1 MANKY
6 PLILDGSQIRE
17 LPDSSGISIGS
28 SSTITD
34 TKVGQWE
41 TAYGWG
47 NHASGGYAQ
56 ADSVN
61 TSALVGNISASSL
74 SGTLDSASFPSVL
87 PAVNGSLLTNVSAG
101 KILQVVQYFDD
112 AYAQTGS
119 SGGTTWYDVISGS
132 ITPSSTSSK
141 ILITGHITTGQNTAY
156 GAAVRI
162 ILNGSTDIG
171 TAAAGGLA
179 NRLKGHSVG
188 THGSNTHDCTTY
200 PITYLHSPSTT
211 SSTSYKLQVGARD
224 QAEWAKNGPWDNN
237 DSTMWYRAQGTTCL
251 QLWEIAG

>member
-101 KILQVVQYFDD
+101 KILQVVSNAITSEQS
-112 AYAQTGS
+112 GS
-119 SGGTTWYDVISGS
+119 AGAGGYNQVSAFNTS
-132 ITPSSTSSK
+132 ITPSATSSK
-141 ILITGHITTGQNTAY
+141 ILILMHISVGDYVGQAQRLTRDGSAIFLADADGSCNRMTTGGEFYTGDGVATN
-156 GAAVRI
+156 V
-162 ILNGSTDIG
+162 L
-171 TAAAGGLA
+171 
-179 NRLKGHSVG
+179 
-188 THGSNTHDCTTY
+188 TY
-200 PITYLHSPSTT
+200 VDSPNTT
-211 SSTSYKLQVGARD
+211 SSVTYGLQAGNRLSNN
-224 QAEWAKNGPWDNN
+224 WYINGNADAQCNSAN
-237 DSTMWYRAQGTTCL
+237 KSQGTSHVTL
-251 QLWEIAG
+251 MEIGA

>member
-1 MANKY
+1 MAITIN
-6 PLILDGSQIRE
+6 GSGTITGISTGG
-17 LPDSSGISIGS
+17 LPDGCVDNDTLANSSVTVNGTAISLGAS
-28 SSTITD
+28 DTIT
-34 TKVGQWE
+34 
-41 TAYGWG
+41 
-47 NHASGGYAQ
+47 
-56 ADSVN
+56 
-61 TSALVGNISASSL
+61 
-74 SGTLDSASFPSVL
+74 
-87 PAVNGSLLTNVSAG
+87 AG
-101 KILQVVQYFDD
+101 KILQVVQVFDD

-119 SGGTTWYDVISGS
+119 SGGTSWVDVISGS

-162 ILNGSTDIG
+162 VINSSSDVG

-224 QAEWAKNGPWDNN
+224 QAQWAKNGPWDNN
-237 DSTMWYRAQGTTCL
+237 DSSMWYRAQGTTCL